1 MHVGTRHLVDG
12 WLRSSAHNVVIACA
26 KDDGTI
32 VVRATNG
39 LRATGQTKAEAD
51 AALEREF
58 AAAIEADEKT
68 SPDNPIPDLPPET
81 RPSGVECW
89 GDP

>member
-1 MHVGTRHLVDG
+1 LVDG

-39 LRATGQTKAEAD
+39 LRATALTKSEAD
-51 AALEREF
+51 EALEREF
-58 AAAIEADEKT
+58 AKFIDAEEKT
-68 SPDNPIPDLPPET
+68 HPDNPIPDLPPET
-81 RPSGVECW
+81 RPSGIEQWVES
-89 GDP
+89 